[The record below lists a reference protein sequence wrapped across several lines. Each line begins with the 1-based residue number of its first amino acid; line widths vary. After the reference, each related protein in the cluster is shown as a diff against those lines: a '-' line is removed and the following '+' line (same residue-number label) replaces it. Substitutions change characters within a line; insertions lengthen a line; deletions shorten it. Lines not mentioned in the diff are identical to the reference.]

1 MKKMSSSS
9 FTKLPRHIGLIMDG
23 NGRWAKGSGLTR
35 LQGHK
40 RGRKTLQLIGE
51 EAQRLGIQYLTAY
64 AFSSENWLRPKDE
77 VFGLMTLLRESL
89 QRELDKFTEREIRIR
104 FIGDFSKVPDKTRA
118 VMAKAEEQTR
128 NFDRFHLTL
137 AIGYG
142 GRQEITHA
150 VQKLLEKVQKVGGS
164 PSDITEADIQ
174 AHLYTH
180 DLPDVD
186 LIIRT
191 SGEQR
196 LSNFLPWQNVY
207 SEIAFVQKPW
217 PAFGLEDFHGV
228 LADFQNR
235 ERRYGKISEQL

>member
-1 MKKMSSSS
+1 M
-9 FTKLPRHIGLIMDG
+9 
-23 NGRWAKGSGLTR
+23 
-35 LQGHK
+35 
-40 RGRKTLQLIGE
+40 
-51 EAQRLGIQYLTAY
+51 
-64 AFSSENWLRPKDE
+64 
-77 VFGLMTLLRESL
+77 
-89 QRELDKFTEREIRIR
+89 
-104 FIGDFSKVPDKTRA
+104 
-118 VMAKAEEQTR
+118 
-128 NFDRFHLTL
+128 
-137 AIGYG
+137 
-142 GRQEITHA
+142 
-150 VQKLLEKVQKVGGS
+150 QKLLEKVQKVGGS